1 MQVGSSWPSKDG
13 TSFSADR
20 LVSLAGGADDTWA
33 NTEDVTE
40 EDFVL
45 RSVWVTV
52 GRSLGQEWLAG
63 W

>member
-1 MQVGSSWPSKDG
+1 METRGLNLGKVQVGSLGLAKDA

-45 RSVWVTV
+45 RSVR
-52 GRSLGQEWLAG
+52 GHRG
-63 W
+63 

>member
-1 MQVGSSWPSKDG
+1 MVQVGSTWPSEG
-13 TSFSADR
+13 ATSFSADR

-45 RSVWVTV
+45 RSVRDHC
-52 GRSLGQEWLAG
+52 G
-63 W
+63 